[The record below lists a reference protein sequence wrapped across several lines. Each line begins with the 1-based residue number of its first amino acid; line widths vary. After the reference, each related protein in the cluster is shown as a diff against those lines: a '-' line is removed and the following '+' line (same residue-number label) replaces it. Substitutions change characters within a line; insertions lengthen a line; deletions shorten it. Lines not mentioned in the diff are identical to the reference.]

1 MGPGFGLANG
11 LLLVVGLSYINILSL
26 ISRIKIFQDL
36 SVLYFDQQMGALHAV
51 QNHLLGI
58 LTSFLIKNGKNLN
71 RLVRFMVAKHANFF
85 AIFV

>member
-36 SVLYFDQQMGALHAV
+36 SVLYFDQQTGALHTV
-51 QNHLLGI
+51 QNNLLGI
-58 LTSFLIKNGKNLN
+58 LTSFLIKNGK
-71 RLVRFMVAKHANFF
+71 K
-85 AIFV
+85 IKID